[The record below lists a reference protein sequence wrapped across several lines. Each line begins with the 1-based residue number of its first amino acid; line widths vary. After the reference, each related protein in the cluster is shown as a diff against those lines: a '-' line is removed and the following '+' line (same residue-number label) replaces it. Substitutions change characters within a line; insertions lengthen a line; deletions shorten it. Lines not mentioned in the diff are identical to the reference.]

1 VSEENVKVVTGSFEH
16 FNRHGHFPEW
26 AYDPEVELENL
37 PDSPLPGPYRGHDG
51 LRQWREDIA
60 EVLEDFQLEVE
71 GVSDVDEGMAVV
83 VRVRLRGTARHTGIP
98 VDLPMTTV
106 NWVRDGKIVRA
117 QAFSD
122 HGDALEAAAAGLPQ

>member
-1 VSEENVKVVTGSFEH
+1 VSKENVKVVTGSFEH
-16 FNRHGHFPEW
+16 FNRNGHFPEW

-83 VRVRLRGTARHTGIP
+83 VRVRLRGSARHTGIP

-106 NWVRDGKIVRA
+106 NWVRDGKIVRG